1 MPAPLTP
8 IERFLREDTNDR
20 RTKYEKRRA
29 AQGLVRVNVWVP
41 EHSREAL
48 AEFCQGM
55 VAMHLA
61 KLDGAK
67 ND

>member
-41 EHSREAL
+41 EASREEL
-48 AEFCQGM
+48 AEVCRGM
-55 VAMHLA
+55 VAAHLER
-61 KLDGAK
+61 LDGAK